1 MDREPGVGV
10 DVGTAFLV
18 RAQKEGQEIKFKKE
32 RDAFFAMEASD
43 TTKNVLEMTGA
54 PTIEDVAS
62 NQIYVVGED
71 ALKMATMINGELRR
85 PLKGGVISNKE
96 PEAIKILQALL
107 ESLVG
112 KAKTEGESLHYTVP
126 AAPVNAD
133 FEITYHEN
141 ILNSIFKNLGYTPKS
156 INEALCIVY
165 SQLADKR
172 LTGIS
177 CSFGSGMS
185 NVCLAMMGIPAV
197 TFSIVGGGD
206 YIDSNTSKAVVG
218 KRISQI
224 TSRKEKG
231 INIVSPDPSDQ
242 IEVALSI
249 YYKSL
254 IKNVVR
260 GFAAAVSNA
269 EKIPDFQEPVTIAV
283 AGGTSLAGGFM
294 DVLKE
299 EFAAV
304 KLPFEIDEF
313 RHAKDP
319 LFAVSDGALKASLI
333 EERKKQNKK

>member
-1 MDREPGVGV
+1 MARELGVGV

-18 RAQKEGQEIKFKKE
+18 RAQMEGQEVKFKKE

-43 TTKNVLEMTGA
+43 TTKSVLEMTGA
-54 PTIEDVAS
+54 PTIEDPSS

-85 PLKGGVISNKE
+85 PLRGGVISNKE

-112 KAKTEGESLHYTVP
+112 KAQTEGEILHYTIP

-133 FEITYHEN
+133 FDIVYHES
-141 ILNSIFKNLGYTPKS
+141 ILNSIFENMGYSPKS
-156 INEALCIVY
+156 INEARCIVY
-165 SQLADKR
+165 SQLVDKR
-172 LTGIS
+172 LTGVAM
-177 CSFGSGMS
+177 SFGSGMS
-185 NVCLAMMGIPAV
+185 NVCLAIMGMPAV

-206 YIDSNTSKAVVG
+206 SIDQGAQKAVVG
-218 KRISQI
+218 KRLSQI
-224 TSRKEKG
+224 TARKEKG
-231 INIVSPDPSDQ
+231 INILNPDPKDTT
-242 IEVALSI
+242 EVALSI

-254 IKNVVR
+254 IKNVVK
-260 GFAAAVSNA
+260 GFAAAVNSA
-269 EKIPDFQEPVTIAV
+269 DKIPEFQEPVTIAV

-299 EFAAV
+299 EFSNV
-304 KLPFEIDEF
+304 KLPFEIGEF
-313 RHAKDP
+313 KHAKDP

-333 EERKKQNKK
+333 EERKKLKK